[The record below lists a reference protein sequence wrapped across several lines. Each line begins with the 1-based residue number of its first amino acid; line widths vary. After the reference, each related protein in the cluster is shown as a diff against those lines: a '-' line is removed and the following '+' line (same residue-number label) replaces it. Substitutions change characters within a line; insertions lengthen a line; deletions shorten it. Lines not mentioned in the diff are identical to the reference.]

1 MRTKLAIV
9 VTRVAQRQLQ
19 NPALQKA
26 LGAVALAALER
37 ITHSSI
43 DKLRRLERR
52 LRRYDE
58 VIECEWWEC
67 PEKQVT
73 EK

>member
-9 VTRVAQRQLQ
+9 VTRAAQRQLQ
-19 NPALQKA
+19 NPALQRA

-37 ITHSSI
+37 LTASSI
-43 DKLRRLERR
+43 EKLQRLERR
-52 LRRYDE
+52 LRRYDK
-58 VIECEWWEC
+58 VIECEWWES